1 MWVGWCRFRKAREGP
16 GARSWG
22 SGGEGRLGKRA
33 EAGHLGSGLGRRTGV
48 PSARSEGMGLD
59 SRTRA
64 RKENWGSERQVRE
77 NGAVLARTQE
87 ALGHPRGRHLL
98 PQIQGREKVELL
110 LQVCR
115 RFTRFCGS
123 PGLH

>member
-64 RKENWGSERQVRE
+64 RKENWGSER
-77 NGAVLARTQE
+77 
-87 ALGHPRGRHLL
+87 
-98 PQIQGREKVELL
+98 
-110 LQVCR
+110 
-115 RFTRFCGS
+115 
-123 PGLH
+123 